1 MTLPPM
7 LKLLVKTGNVLAT
20 VTTNINNIVNTR
32 RKRDC
37 LDLQVDSYFETA
49 VRCQPGSHDTN
60 AVTKNTHNKNLK
72 QNCETKFEESACA
85 LTYKLTHTTKDRTTR
100 TWTPEHKNA
109 NTRTDRTTRT
119 WTPEHKNANTR
130 TKIAT
135 FFTPSQA
142 WESRCPPKDMKINW
156 RTPSPP
162 LVTALELRQLLYK
175 IP

>member
-85 LTYKLTHTTKDRTTR
+85 LTYKLTHTTKRSY
-100 TWTPEHKNA
+100 NA
-109 NTRTDRTTRT
+109 NLDARTQKCQYTNKNCDVFHTVTSMGVT
-119 WTPEHKNANTR
+119 MPAQGHEDQLANPVTPTCDS
-130 TKIAT
+130 
-135 FFTPSQA
+135 F
-142 WESRCPPKDMKINW
+142 
-156 RTPSPP
+156 RTPTTVVQNTMNKS
-162 LVTALELRQLLYK
+162 LLK
-175 IP
+175 LD